1 FPLDHITPRPAA
13 KEEILFVHT
22 DNHFTTIQQTAGREY
37 VMLDPDTSTCAKS
50 FDTALLA
57 AGGAI
62 EAADAVMSGD
72 IKNAFALI
80 RPPGH
85 HAEAGRAMGFCLFN
99 NIAIAAEHLLRVC
112 GCQKILIVDWDL
124 HHGNGTQHSFE
135 HRPDVLYFS
144 THQFPHYP
152 GTGHWT
158 ETGKGDGAGFTL
170 NVPLSPGKDDQD
182 YRAVFH
188 NILRPVC
195 LSYAPDIILVS
206 AGFDIHIDDPLGGM
220 RVSETGFGALTR
232 ELMDMADCTCNG
244 KLLFILE
251 GGYNLFGQSRGV
263 QQVLQQL
270 AGHGQNP
277 DSPSDMTPLLEQ
289 ELQPVIRTVDQ
300 YWKL

>member
-1 FPLDHITPRPAA
+1 MTDPHRPCTGIVTDRRFLDHVMGGSHVESPKRLEAIYAKIERDISFPLDHITPRPAA

-57 AGGAI
+57 AGGTI

-112 GCQKILIVDWDL
+112 GSQKILIVDWDL

-135 HRPDVLYFS
+135 
-144 THQFPHYP
+144 
-152 GTGHWT
+152 
-158 ETGKGDGAGFTL
+158 
-170 NVPLSPGKDDQD
+170 
-182 YRAVFH
+182 
-188 NILRPVC
+188 
-195 LSYAPDIILVS
+195 
-206 AGFDIHIDDPLGGM
+206 
-220 RVSETGFGALTR
+220 
-232 ELMDMADCTCNG
+232 
-244 KLLFILE
+244 
-251 GGYNLFGQSRGV
+251 
-263 QQVLQQL
+263 
-270 AGHGQNP
+270 
-277 DSPSDMTPLLEQ
+277 
-289 ELQPVIRTVDQ
+289 
-300 YWKL
+300 